1 MNKQLSLLALTDEL
15 AQAKTRKKEF
25 LEQMEALIPWAE
37 WIGIIQPYY
46 YKGETGNKPF
56 PLETMLRIHMLQ
68 NLHRAFPQKASASIR
83 PAPVPRL

>member
-1 MNKQLSLLALTDEL
+1 MNKQLSLSALTDEL

-46 YKGETGNKPF
+46 YKGDRK
-56 PLETMLRIHMLQ
+56 
-68 NLHRAFPQKASASIR
+68 
-83 PAPVPRL
+83 